1 MSDPWRPSLYLAG
14 PEVFRP
20 DALAEGERLKA
31 ACAGHGAIG
40 LYPLQEGEAP
50 ATADDIRDHCI
61 ALIRRADAVVANIS
75 PFRGAHMD
83 PGTAFEIGYA
93 EALGLPVFLWSED
106 GRDLAE
112 RIAADP
118 SRGVGRDAAGYLI
131 EDFAKPEN
139 LMIVRDGQKVFASP
153 QEAIAAATAALAA
166 SAGSRR
172 DEARHRA
179 IHRDTRIMVMAA
191 LAVSFAAALAAGW
204 VVDWLAGR

>member
-1 MSDPWRPSLYLAG
+1 MPDPWRPSLYLAG

-20 DALAEGERLKA
+20 DALAEGERLKTV
-31 ACAGHGAIG
+31 CAGHGATG

-50 ATADDIRDHCI
+50 ASADDIRDHCI

-93 EALGLPVFLWSED
+93 EALSLPVFLWSED
-106 GRDLAE
+106 GRDLAR
-112 RIAADP
+112 RIVADP
-118 SRGVGRDAAGYLI
+118 SQGAGRDAAGYLI

-139 LMIVRDGQKVFASP
+139 LMIVRDGQKVLASP
-153 QEAIAAATAALAA
+153 QEAIAAATVALAA
-166 SAGSRR
+166 SVGARR

-179 IHRDTRIMVMAA
+179 IHRDTRIMVMVA

-204 VVDWLAGR
+204 LVDWLAGR